1 MKNIKTYS
9 LVSLFVIALLSF
21 FSFSLPPEQLL
32 DRERVNCYQA
42 GEWLK
47 FRVHYGLLTGGYA
60 TIDIKEE
67 LYKGNDVHYIKGYG
81 ETTGVVGLAFG
92 VEDYYESWVDKKT
105 DLPYKFLRKIDEGGH
120 TKNKVI
126 EFDQVNHKAYI
137 KDLKRKKD
145 TTITTKPGIQDMVSA
160 MYYLRNN
167 LDTSKLKE
175 QDKIDLTMFFDGE
188 NYPFKMR
195 FLGREQIKTK
205 FGKVNSLKFRPLVE
219 EGRVFKEKESLT
231 IWVSDDSNRIPL
243 RIKADLAVGSL
254 KADLDAYKG
263 LKHPFKIV
271 FD

>member
-1 MKNIKTYS
+1 MKNIATYS
-9 LVSLFVIALLSF
+9 LVSLFVITLLSF
-21 FSFSLPPEQLL
+21 LSFSTPPEQLL
-32 DRERVNCYQA
+32 NGDRVNSYKD

-60 TIDIKEE
+60 TMTIKDEMYNGAE
-67 LYKGNDVHYIKGYG
+67 VHHIKGYG

-120 TKNKVI
+120 TKNKII
-126 EFDQVNHKAYI
+126 EFDQVNHTAHV

-145 TTITTKPGIQDMVSA
+145 TTITIKPGIQDMVSA

-167 LDTSKLKE
+167 LEISKLKVKDE
-175 QDKIDLTMFFDGE
+175 IDLTMFFDGE

-219 EGRVFKEKESLT
+219 KGRVFKEEESLT

-243 RIKADLAVGSL
+243 RIKADIAVGSL
-254 KADLDAYKG
+254 KADLDEYKG

>member
-1 MKNIKTYS
+1 MMIVFITS
-9 LVSLFVIALLSF
+9 TAFMQ
-21 FSFSLPPEQLL
+21 LPEEKSVEKHK
-32 DRERVNCYQA
+32 DTYQA

-60 TIDIKEE
+60 TIEIKDET
-67 LYKGNDVHYIKGYG
+67 YKGKSVHHIKGYG
-81 ETTGVVGLAFG
+81 QTTGAVGFVFR

-120 TKNKVI
+120 TKNKII
-126 EFDQVNHKAYI
+126 EFDQEANKAHINDI
-137 KDLKRKKD
+137 KHNKKKTID
-145 TTITTKPGIQDMVSA
+145 TEPGIQDMVSA

-167 LDTSKLKE
+167 LTTEGLKAGDE
-175 QDKIDLTMFFDGE
+175 INLTMFFDGE

-195 FLGREQIKTK
+195 FLERETIRTK
-205 FGKVNSLKFRPLVE
+205 FGKVKTLVFRPLVQS
-219 EGRVFKEKESLT
+219 GRVFQEKESLT
-231 IWVSDDSNRIPL
+231 IWVSDDDNKIPL

-263 LKHPFKIV
+263 LKHSFEVV

>member
-1 MKNIKTYS
+1 MKLKTQYIIT
-9 LVSLFVIALLSF
+9 LFMMVIFIISTAFIQIPTKTNS
-21 FSFSLPPEQLL
+21 SKYKDS
-32 DRERVNCYQA
+32 YQA

-60 TIDIKEE
+60 SIDIKDEV
-67 LYKGNDVHYIKGYG
+67 YKGKPVHHIKGFG
-81 ETTGVVGLAFG
+81 ETTGIVGLAFG

-126 EFDQVNHKAYI
+126 EFDQVAHKAYVNDI
-137 KDLKRKKD
+137 KHNEK
-145 TTITTKPGIQDMVSA
+145 TTVNVAPGIQDMVSA

-167 LDTSKLKE
+167 LKTDNLKAGDE
-175 QDKIDLTMFFDGE
+175 IDLTMFFDEE

-195 FLGREQIKTK
+195 FLERETIRTK
-205 FGKVNSLKFRPLVE
+205 FGKVKTLVFRPLVQS
-219 EGRVFKEKESLT
+219 GRVFKEQESLT
-231 IWVSDDSNRIPL
+231 IWVSDDDNKIPL
-243 RIKADLAVGSL
+243 RIKASLTVGSL
-254 KADLDAYKG
+254 KADLDEYKG

>member
-1 MKNIKTYS
+1 MKSKNKHIIIGT
-9 LVSLFVIALLSF
+9 LLAVFALTTAFVQMPD
-21 FSFSLPPEQLL
+21 PPVTKAHN
-32 DRERVNCYQA
+32 DSYQA

-60 TIDIKEE
+60 TIDIKDEMFNG
-67 LYKGNDVHYIKGYG
+67 KPVHHIKGYG
-81 ETTGVVGLAFG
+81 ETTGIVGLAFG

-126 EFDQVNHKAYI
+126 EFDQQANKAHI
-137 KDLKRKKD
+137 NDLKHNKK
-145 TTITTKPGIQDMVSA
+145 TTIDTEPGIQDMVSA

-167 LDTSKLKE
+167 LETEGLKAGDE
-175 QDKIDLTMFFDGE
+175 INLTMFFDGE

-195 FLGREQIKTK
+195 FLERETIRTK
-205 FGKVNSLKFRPLVE
+205 FGKVKTLVFRPLVQS
-219 EGRVFKEKESLT
+219 GRVFKEQESLT
-231 IWVSDDSNRIPL
+231 IWVSDDDNKIPL
-243 RIKADLAVGSL
+243 RIKASLSVGSL

-263 LKHPFKIV
+263 LKYPFEIV